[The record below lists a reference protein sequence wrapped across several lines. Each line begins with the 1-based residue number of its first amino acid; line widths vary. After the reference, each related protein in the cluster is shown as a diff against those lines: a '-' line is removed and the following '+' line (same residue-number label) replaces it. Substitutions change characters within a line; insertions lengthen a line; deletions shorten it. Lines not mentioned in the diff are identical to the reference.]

1 MFHVT
6 QQTALAEGTEHKMS
20 DIRGRLSTLWIVI
33 MFNMVYADILSFL
46 NPEFLRA
53 LMTGYAD
60 GIRVTQQLVVGA
72 AVMAEIPI
80 LMVLLARIMEP
91 TVNRWANLVA
101 IPLTAAFII
110 VGGSTSPHYLF
121 LAAIELVCL
130 ALILRHV
137 WRWPVDTS
145 PAMSG

>member
-1 MFHVT
+1 MVHMT
-6 QQTALAEGTEHKMS
+6 QQTAVAEGTEHKMS

-46 NPEFLRA
+46 NPELLRE
-53 LMTGYAD
+53 LMTGYAE
-60 GIRVTQQLVVGA
+60 GIRVTQQLLVGA

-80 LMVLLARIMEP
+80 LMVLLARIMKP

-110 VGGSTSPHYLF
+110 GGGSTSPHYLF
-121 LAAIELVCL
+121 LAAIEMACL

-137 WRWPVDTS
+137 WRWRVDTS
-145 PAMSG
+145 PTMTG